1 MYLKRGKGPKTCW
14 PPSTCCL
21 LSGLITYNSNQLR
34 KVTCVVHKITFNQAS
49 KEFRFV
55 LTDRLS
61 GSSSRILFLPCH
73 TPFSFDQD
81 WSVSRLD
88 LSRSPPS
95 YGRTYT
101 HIFWGLRM
109 HVSLSFFFLAEPW
122 RKFSFLFTLR
132 RHTLYTRKTESLV
145 PSPKQIDRQQGAF
158 HVLPTT
164 WPNISQY
171 FRVSNS
177 FVWQT

>member
-101 HIFWGLRM
+101 HLFWGLRM
-109 HVSLSFFFLAEPW
+109 HVSLSFFFLLSLEENSVFCSLYDDTHCTPEKLSPW
-122 RKFSFLFTLR
+122 FPPRN
-132 RHTLYTRKTESLV
+132 
-145 PSPKQIDRQQGAF
+145 RQTGSKEHFPYYQQPGRTF
-158 HVLPTT
+158 H
-164 WPNISQY
+164 N